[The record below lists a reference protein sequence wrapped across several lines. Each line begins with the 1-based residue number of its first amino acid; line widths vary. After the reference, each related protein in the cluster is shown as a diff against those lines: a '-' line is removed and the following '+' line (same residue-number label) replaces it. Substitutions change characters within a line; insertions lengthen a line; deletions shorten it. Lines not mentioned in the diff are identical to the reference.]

1 MVPIES
7 NSAGSAVI
15 DLHAAHEP
23 SLGSKL
29 RTWWTMLRISL
40 EERLVY
46 RGDFALGT
54 LMRFLPLVTQVFLW
68 GAVYDSLH
76 AASGATTIAGYTYGD
91 MVAYYLLTQ
100 VSRAFSS
107 MPGLSSSIAMQIRN
121 GEIKKYLVQPVDL
134 ISFLLLTRIAH
145 KLVYYVV
152 AAGPFALVFFLCR
165 GFFPGW
171 PDALTM
177 LAFLASLVMSFLLGF
192 FLEATLGMVGF
203 WFLEV
208 SSLLFVYMLFTFFFS
223 GHMFPIDMLDTL
235 PGYWGAIVRAI
246 PLQYLAYFPA
256 AVFLGK
262 IQGADLASGLA
273 IQFAWVLI
281 FIGLCRLSFYLGV
294 KRYSGYG
301 G

>member
-1 MVPIES
+1 LPE
-7 NSAGSAVI
+7 AT
-15 DLHAAHEP
+15 LAARRFTV
-23 SLGSKL
+23 S
-29 RTWWTMLRISL
+29 TWWTILRISL

-54 LMRFLPLVTQVFLW
+54 LMRFLPLVTQIFLW
-68 GAVYDSLH
+68 GAIFEAVQD
-76 AASGATTIAGYTYGD
+76 TTGKSTVAGYSYGD

-107 MPGLSSSIAMQIRN
+107 MPGLATSIALQIRN

-134 ISFLLLTRIAH
+134 ISFLLLGRVAH
-145 KLVYYVV
+145 KVVYYVV

-165 GFFPGW
+165 GYFSGW
-171 PDALTM
+171 PDAVTF
-177 LAFLASLVMSFLLGF
+177 LAFLASLVMSFLIGF
-192 FLEATLGMVGF
+192 FLEATLGMLGF

-208 SSLLFVYMLFTFFFS
+208 SSLLFVYMLFSFFLS
-223 GHMFPIDMLDTL
+223 GHMFPIDML
-235 PGYWGAIVRAI
+235 PGYWATLVRAL

-262 IQGADLASGLA
+262 LQGADLAWGLA
-273 IQFAWVLI
+273 LEAFWVVF
-281 FIGLCRLSFYLGV
+281 FIVLCRLTFYLGV
-294 KRYSGYG
+294 KRYSGFG

>member
-1 MVPIES
+1 MANFE
-7 NSAGSAVI
+7 
-15 DLHAAHEP
+15 
-23 SLGSKL
+23 SLGYAASHAGAAIAPL
-29 RTWWTMLRISL
+29 PWRSRVMTWWTVLRISL

-68 GAVYDSLH
+68 GAIFEAVG
-76 AASGATTIAGYTYGD
+76 GATGASTVAGYTFEE

-107 MPGLSSSIAMQIRN
+107 MPGLATNIALQVRN

-134 ISFLLLTRIAH
+134 IGFLLLNRLAH

-165 GFFPGW
+165 GFFSGW
-171 PDALTM
+171 PDAVTL
-177 LAFLASLVMSFLLGF
+177 LAFVASLVMSFLLGF
-192 FLEATLGMVGF
+192 FMEATLGMLGF

-208 SSLLFVYMLFTFFFS
+208 SSLLFVYMLFSFFLS
-223 GHMFPIDMLDTL
+223 GHMFPIDML
-235 PGYWGAIVRAI
+235 PGHWATIVRAL

-262 IQGADLASGLA
+262 IEGADLAWGLA
-273 IQFAWVLI
+273 VQAAWVVL
-281 FIGLCRLSFYLGV
+281 FIIICRVTFHRGV

>member
-1 MVPIES
+1 MAQLATGIDRGGLP
-7 NSAGSAVI
+7 GST
-15 DLHAAHEP
+15 LAARRWTV
-23 SLGSKL
+23 S
-29 RTWWTMLRISL
+29 TWWTILRISL

-54 LMRFLPLVTQVFLW
+54 LMRFLPLVTQIFLW
-68 GAVYDSLH
+68 GAIFEAVRD
-76 AASGATTIAGYTYGD
+76 TTGSETVAGYTYGD

-100 VSRAFSS
+100 ISRAFSS
-107 MPGLSSSIAMQIRN
+107 MPGLATSIALQIRN

-134 ISFLLLTRIAH
+134 ISFLLLGRVAH
-145 KLVYYVV
+145 KVVYYVV

-171 PDALTM
+171 PDVVTL
-177 LAFLASLVMSFLLGF
+177 LAFLASLVMSFLIGF
-192 FLEATLGMVGF
+192 FMEATLGMVGF

-208 SSLLFVYMLFTFFFS
+208 SSLLFVYMLFSFFLS
-223 GHMFPIDMLDTL
+223 GHMFPIDML
-235 PGYWGAIVRAI
+235 PGQWATVVRAL
-246 PLQYLAYFPA
+246 PLEYLAYFPA

-262 IQGADLASGLA
+262 LQGADLAWGLA
-273 IQFAWVLI
+273 LEAFWVVF
-281 FIGLCRLSFYLGV
+281 FILLCRLTFHLGV